1 MSVYTDF
8 KGPVLTMIARMRSE
22 NVECK
27 KIYYHKTSCKIHDV
41 TFKDSSDYELSDVD
55 LMKTTEFTGLL
66 LRIPRV
72 SEVKMVFVRR
82 KVSPRRFG
90 FDKSQLVNITV
101 FFAEHDGA

>member
-1 MSVYTDF
+1 MTVYTDF
-8 KGPVLTMIARMRSE
+8 NGPVLTMLARLRSFG
-22 NVECK
+22 VEYK
-27 KIYYHKTSCKIHDV
+27 KIYYHRTSCKIHDV
-41 TFKDSSDYELSDVD
+41 MFKDSTDYELSDVD
-55 LMKTTEFTGLL
+55 LMKTAEITGIL

-101 FFAEHDGA
+101 FFSEHDGA